1 MFSATLFRTMTGM
14 RHAVILAGGGG
25 TRLWPASRRAHPK
38 QFLSLG
44 TGADSLLA
52 ATARRL
58 RDGCEDR
65 CYVVTAN
72 EQRTMVQDAL
82 PALPATNIIAE
93 PSARNTAAALGL
105 AAVHLLHRDPHA
117 VMAAIPSD
125 QHIANEAEF
134 ARIVNLAFAAA
145 EERDAVVTVGIVPK
159 RPETGYG
166 YLELGPVLGGEL
178 REVKAFVEKPDTER
192 AEAYLASGNYLWN
205 GGMFFAKAQY
215 LMEQIRSYMPET
227 AEGLQRIADA
237 LGTESAQSV
246 CDAVYPTLPSIS
258 IDYGVMEH
266 TSPVLTIAGDFG
278 WNDVGA
284 WTALPDYRP
293 ADRDG
298 NVIVGKAITHD
309 AHNNIIVADEGK
321 LVAVAGVSD
330 MIVVQSGDAL
340 LILPRDRAQDVRVL
354 VDSLR
359 GELKDFL

>member
-1 MFSATLFRTMTGM
+1 MAAM

-44 TGADSLLA
+44 TGEDSLLA

-65 CYVVTAN
+65 CYVVTAR
-72 EQRTMVQDAL
+72 EQCGMVEDAL
-82 PALPATNIIAE
+82 PTLPVANIIAE

-105 AAVHLLHRDPHA
+105 AAVHLLHRDPQA

-134 ARIVNLAFAAA
+134 ARIVNLAFSAA
-145 EERDAVVTVGIVPK
+145 EEHDAIVTIGIVPK

-166 YLELGPVLGGEL
+166 YLELGAALGGEL
-178 REVKAFVEKPDTER
+178 REVKAFVEKPDAKR
-192 AEAYLASGNYLWN
+192 AETYLASGNYLWN

-215 LMEQIRSYMPET
+215 LRDEIRRYMPEVAT
-227 AEGLQRIADA
+227 GLKRIADA
-237 LGTESAQSV
+237 LGTDKAQSV
-246 CDAVYPTLPSIS
+246 CDEVYPSLPSVS

-284 WTALPDYRP
+284 WTALPDYRS
-293 ADRDG
+293 ADAHG
-298 NVIVGKAITHD
+298 NVVVGKAVTHD
-309 AHNNIIVADEGK
+309 ANNNIIVSDEGK
-321 LVAVAGVSD
+321 LVALAGVSN

-340 LILPRDRAQDVRVL
+340 LVMPRDRAQDIRAL
-354 VDSLR
+354 VDSLH
-359 GELKDFL
+359 GNLKDFL